1 MHIVLEE
8 ELFKADVMELKR
20 RRYSNYLFVQIGNK
34 RGFIVSQNPNLIEK
48 ISNNTGFTALLA
60 VDEKVPLYQQDMM
73 MRMGRTPKGTKSVIR
88 SYNVRILDKNTC
100 YERHYYNVW
109 KIIQY

>member
-1 MHIVLEE
+1 
-8 ELFKADVMELKR
+8 
-20 RRYSNYLFVQIGNK
+20 
-34 RGFIVSQNPNLIEK
+34 
-48 ISNNTGFTALLA
+48 
-60 VDEKVPLYQQDMM
+60 